1 MLCSGQGDDKIHKG
15 KIIMISWEIKGEA
28 LGNCNCDYGCPCQFN
43 ALPTHGSCEAAVGY
57 QINEGHFG
65 DVSLDGLRA
74 AMVVWWPGPVHEG
87 NGKMQII
94 VDEKANDEQRDA
106 IVSII
111 HGEETDPMSTVWSVY
126 STMCPTKL
134 ETLSKPIELE
144 IDIEERIGKISVPD
158 VFVTSG
164 EPIRNPI
171 TGAIHRARIDLP
183 YGFEY
188 DIAEIGSAS
197 TEATGA
203 IKLSLKKSYAQFN
216 KFHMNN
222 NGPVRKAA

>member
-1 MLCSGQGDDKIHKG
+1 
-15 KIIMISWEIKGEA
+15 MISWEINGEA

-65 DVSLDGLRA
+65 DIKLDGLRV

-87 NGKMQII
+87 NGKMQVI
-94 VDEKANDEQRDA
+94 VDEQASDEQRDA
-106 IVSII
+106 IVKII
-111 HGEETDPMSTVWSVY
+111 HGEETDPMSTVWSIY
-126 STMCPTKL
+126 SAMCPTKL
-134 ETLSKPIELE
+134 ETLSKPIALE
-144 IDIEERIGKISVPD
+144 IDVEERIGKISVPD
-158 VFVTSG
+158 VFVTRG

-183 YGFEY
+183 NGFEY
-188 DIAEIGSAS
+188 EIAEMGSAS
-197 TEATGA
+197 TEATGE
-203 IKLSLKKSYAQFN
+203 IKLSLKGSYGQFN
-216 KFHMNN
+216 RFHLNN